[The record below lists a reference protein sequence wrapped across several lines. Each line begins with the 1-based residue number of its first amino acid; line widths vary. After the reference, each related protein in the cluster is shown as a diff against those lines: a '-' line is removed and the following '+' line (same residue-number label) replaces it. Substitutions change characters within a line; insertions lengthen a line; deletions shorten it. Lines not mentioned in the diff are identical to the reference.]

1 MADINSY
8 PVFEP
13 NQVLNH
19 THLNSMR
26 NYLEEQNRMTRS
38 RLIGTGIACGLGISV
53 NSQHHITLSQ
63 GCGITS
69 EGYLL
74 CLAGDTAGGE
84 TVFTHYK
91 PYPTPTTYPPFAA
104 LSSAILELL
113 TQDEDGAD
121 PLSGAGF
128 LNDKVVLAYL
138 ESEDQKTDSCAAQD
152 CNDQGTW
159 RVFERRF
166 LLISREDAV
175 KLLKNANPDLSGAGT
190 SDDAVAAVLNQ
201 RFRLDEAAIRRI
213 SCVATAQG
221 KNIQDLK
228 SFGDFAVLYVE
239 AIAGGLD
246 NVKDAIEGAY
256 GTFKPVLQESIPNEE
271 LQGAVKRLN
280 DLIKFFGDVMKAGSP
295 DLPQMVQYYYD
306 FVKDLIDA
314 SNEFNETAFDLMA
327 DCGMDDT
334 RFPRHLLLGTVT
346 GSAGCEPSVFRH
358 HFRQPPIYN
367 GNAMRLK
374 EAVRLFKKMLIMI
387 DAARRLDSMGAGD
400 PIKITPSRGPAESLS
415 SRAIPFYYNVPK
427 TPGSLY
433 EYWSY
438 AKYRRCRAKSNLSYH
453 AETYNDKDCIKNP
466 LCYNYDAYPFLR
478 IEGHIGK
485 AAQEAFDNID
495 SLRQAFNIPFELVML
510 ADGDS
515 PLHAS
520 GTSQGYED
528 LQTIYAI
535 WRHKFLL
542 YLNNLLRLTYYLEQN
557 LPGRGISREDLFKAG
572 DEAFSYFSLWV
583 LNRAGQKVAAQPG
596 YATAAKSK
604 PAEMGQPAELYGI
617 GRDASYAYRAMQD
630 RAAWESLFTGERA
643 TAASGAADAGYLSSD
658 EKFVRDE
665 LKELNTCL
673 TDLSRSLVP
682 DLKDFKF
689 AEFYEHYKCCTEV
702 NIDIMNYLAESL
714 KQAEADDGDLFV
726 FKIFCWI
733 YHLLSAFAIRPY
745 IDIRILLDNLEQRK
759 AVSSQAQKLS
769 EFMKEKTG
777 MEHQA
782 GVYKG
787 GTFILVY
794 KSDGSHGEIVADFSL
809 PYVGCRQAD
818 QRRPVTKPLS
828 PLVLKVCAV
837 VEPSLKDGQ
846 KEFTYPE
853 VALQLLNNVY
863 DPALFVPKVLS
874 NPKYGTTIFE
884 DPDPVYEPEPKKSK
898 KILHYQ
904 VDTGRIMEVLKK
916 DKTKLIIVDAFDYG
930 LQDKAGVTIEKS
942 SVMVFILLPALSG
955 QAQTAVV
962 YGRVTT
968 GNGKIGLGGV
978 TVSDEK
984 GHSTTTKTVGK
995 VAGGYSME
1003 ISAGKNNISAAHEN
1017 YVTQTKSV
1025 DVPPGDNYP
1034 LDFDL
1039 KINEAFEVDWGKFRV
1054 LTDAMEVAY
1063 GSAKAEEVM
1072 VAYDSRMEKYRKK
1085 IEDVKDDP
1093 EVDPGTPIYEV
1104 ADTMELFLED
1114 EKINIVKMNNEYA
1127 DKRDKL
1133 FKGIQKASGKE
1144 KALQVEAYKALT
1156 MAYIDRL
1163 ALKQPK
1169 DFSDTTQKTIAATA
1183 AQMNSDPD
1191 LNMEEEISEWSTQ
1204 VDDVLPDKFIG
1215 NVRDKMFRS

>member
-26 NYLEEQNRMTRS
+26 NYLEEQNRLTRS

-74 CLAGDTAGGE
+74 CLAGDTAGAE

-91 PYPTPTTYPPFAA
+91 PYPTPSTYPPFAA
-104 LSSAILELL
+104 LSSTILELL

-121 PLSGAGF
+121 PLSGATF
-128 LNDKVVLAYL
+128 LDDKVVLAYL
-138 ESEDQKTDSCAAQD
+138 ESEDQKTDSCVAQD

-175 KLLKNANPDLSGAGT
+175 KLLKHANPDLSGAGT
-190 SDDAVAAVLNQ
+190 SDAVAAVLNQ

-228 SFGDFAVLYVE
+228 SFADFAVLYVE
-239 AIAGGLD
+239 AIAGVLGD
-246 NVKDAIEGAY
+246 VKDAIEGAY
-256 GTFKPVLQESIPNEE
+256 GAFEPVLRETISNADV
-271 LQGAVKRLN
+271 QGAAQRLTALRTIFN
-280 DLIKFFGDVMKAGSP
+280 EVKAGSREM
-295 DLPQMVQYYYD
+295 PQMVQYYYD
-306 FVKDLIDA
+306 FFKDLIDA
-314 SNEFNETAFDLMA
+314 SNEFNKTAFDLMA

-358 HFRQPPIYN
+358 HFKQPPIYN
-367 GNAMRLK
+367 GNVLRLK
-374 EAVRLFKKMLIMI
+374 EVVRLFKKILLMI
-387 DAARRLDSMGAGD
+387 DAARRLESMDAGD

-415 SRAIPFYYNVPK
+415 DRAIPFYYQVPN
-427 TPGSLY
+427 TPQSLY

-453 AETYNDKDCIKNP
+453 AETYSDKDYIKNP

-485 AAQEAFDNID
+485 PAREAFSEID
-495 SLRQAFNIPFELVML
+495 SQRKTYNIPFELVML
-510 ADGDS
+510 AEGDS
-515 PLHAS
+515 PLYSAGAS
-520 GTSQGYED
+520 RGYED

-535 WRHKFLL
+535 WRHKQLL
-542 YLNNLLRLTYYLEQN
+542 YLNNLIRLTYYLVQN
-557 LPGRGISREDLFKAG
+557 LPGRGISRENLRQAG
-572 DEAFSYFSLWV
+572 NEAFSYFSLAV
-583 LNRAGQKVAAQPG
+583 LNSAGQKVAAQPG

-630 RAAWESLFTGERA
+630 RAAWERLFAGERA
-643 TAASGAADAGYLSSD
+643 AADAGAADAGYLSSD

-665 LKELNTCL
+665 IIELNTCL

-682 DLKDFKF
+682 DLKDFEFAKF
-689 AEFYEHYKCCTEV
+689 YTQYKCCIEV
-702 NIDIMNYLAESL
+702 NIEIMNYLAKSL
-714 KQAEADDGDLFV
+714 TQAEADDGDLFV

-733 YHLLSAFAIRPY
+733 HHLLSAFAIHPY

-759 AVSSQAQKLS
+759 AVSSKAQKLS
-769 EFMKEKTG
+769 EFVTDKHG

-794 KSDGSHGEIVADFSL
+794 KSDGSQGEIVADFSL

-818 QRRPVTKPLS
+818 QRRPVTKPLR

-853 VALQLLNNVY
+853 VVLQLLNNVY
-863 DPALFVPKVLS
+863 DPAVFVPEVLS
-874 NPKYGTTIFE
+874 DPQYGTIIF
-884 DPDPVYEPEPKKSK
+884 DDPVYEPEPKITK

-904 VDTGRIMEVLKK
+904 VDTGRIKEVLKK
-916 DKTKLIIVDAFDYG
+916 DKTKLIIVDAFDYA
-930 LQDKAGVTIEKS
+930 LQDKAAGVAIEKS
-942 SVMVFILLPALSG
+942 SVLVFIQLPEPSG
-955 QAQTAVV
+955 QARTAVV
-962 YGRVTT
+962 FGRVTT
-968 GNGKIGLGGV
+968 GKGKIGLDGV

-984 GHSTTTKTVGK
+984 GHITTTMTIRKDMVG
-995 VAGGYSME
+995 AYNME
-1003 ISAGKNNISAAHEN
+1003 ISAGKNNISAAHQN

-1039 KINEAFEVDWGKFRV
+1039 QINEAFEVDWGKYKE
-1054 LTDAMEVAY
+1054 LNDAMEIGY
-1063 GSAKAEEVM
+1063 GSAKAEEVIA
-1072 VAYDSRMEKYRKK
+1072 AYDSRMEKYRKK

-1093 EVDPGTPIYEV
+1093 DVDPEAPIYEV
-1104 ADTMELFLED
+1104 ADTMERFLGD

-1133 FKGIQKASGKE
+1133 FDSIQKSSGKE
-1144 KALQVEAYKALT
+1144 KELQAEAYKALT

-1163 ALKQPK
+1163 ALEQPQK
-1169 DFSDTTQKTIAATA
+1169 FSSTTNTTIAATA
-1183 AQMNSDPD
+1183 AQMKSDPD